1 MTIRKHTRRG
11 RARAGS
17 FVSVTLSV
25 TVPAQE
31 AHHWRDVERVV
42 VFAVV
47 HGTYDELT
55 TLF

>member
-1 MTIRKHTRRG
+1 S
-11 RARAGS
+11 ALAVS